1 MYGPVNCQ
9 LLVHTVISSFSA
21 QELMTTYTQDIH
33 LVEDLNSWSE
43 SEQRI
48 SFLVSLTDL
57 KPSVL
62 SGLTVSLSPCHTS
75 LPGFFSRENEKT
87 KTKTKTKQPTT

>member
-1 MYGPVNCQ
+1 MCGPVNCQ

-33 LVEDLNSWSE
+33 LGENLNSWSD

-48 SFLVSLTDL
+48 SFVLSLTDL
-57 KPSVL
+57 KPPVL
-62 SGLTVSLSPCHTS
+62 SGLTVSHSPCHTS
-75 LPGFFSRENEKT
+75 LPGFFSRENEKPKM
-87 KTKTKTKQPTT
+87 KTKPKQPTT

>member
-9 LLVHTVISSFSA
+9 LLLHTVISSFSA

-33 LVEDLNSWSE
+33 LGEDLNSWSE

-48 SFLVSLTDL
+48 SSVVSLTDL
-57 KPSVL
+57 KPPVL
-62 SGLTVSLSPCHTS
+62 SGLTASHPATPHSQD
-75 LPGFFSRENEKT
+75 FSQGKM
-87 KTKTKTKQPTT
+87 KKQK